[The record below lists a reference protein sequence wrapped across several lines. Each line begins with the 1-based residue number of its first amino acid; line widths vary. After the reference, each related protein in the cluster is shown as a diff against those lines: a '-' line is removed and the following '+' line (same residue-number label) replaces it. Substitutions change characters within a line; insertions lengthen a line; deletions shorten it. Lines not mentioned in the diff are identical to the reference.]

1 MLILLL
7 GFVAAREGDLDRA
20 VTLYRDGL
28 AVVKAVHGP
37 WSLGMP
43 LAGLAHVSAVRGQ
56 PERAVRL
63 GGAAAALSESY
74 GMPLIPLAEALLAEG
89 LDMARQALDAGK
101 YAAAWAEGRSMSL
114 ENALAEAH
122 TVEVAPQAPGRE
134 ARAGGSDQGLTTTEA
149 HVLRL
154 LAAGRTTKEI
164 AGQLVVAVS
173 TVDRH
178 ITHIYEK
185 LGVRNRAEATAFAL
199 NHGLSS

>member
-1 MLILLL
+1 ML
-7 GFVAAREGDLDRA
+7 FRS
-20 VTLYRDGL
+20 TLYRDGL

-114 ENALAEAH
+114 ENAVAEAH

-154 LAAGRTTKEI
+154 LAAGSTTKEI